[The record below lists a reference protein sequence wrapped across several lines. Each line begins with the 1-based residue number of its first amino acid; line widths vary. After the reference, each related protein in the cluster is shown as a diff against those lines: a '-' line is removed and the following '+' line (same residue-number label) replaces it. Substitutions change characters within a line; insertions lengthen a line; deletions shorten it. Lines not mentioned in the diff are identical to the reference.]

1 MSKPLEWYDDNATN
15 PPWIKALA
23 VRRLA
28 PREGWCYH
36 HVQAIIVSIALYA
49 EAALGN
55 REYFLNKP
63 YGIGGGRNDHHPVT
77 TNTTRRRS
85 GAKSPGRAN
94 IPERNIPQP
103 LMKLPDFKGHLRSPQ
118 DSRHR
123 RALAGHYFPFA
134 FSRRVKD
141 RFSKS
146 ALTITDFTDRLS
158 NFAM

>member
-1 MSKPLEWYDDNATN
+1 MRPTPRGSKLWPRFGGWLRAKVGATTMSKRSSFPSTSTPKCTGQPGILPEQ
-15 PPWIKALA
+15 ALRHW
-23 VRRLA
+23 RREE
-28 PREGWCYH
+28 R
-36 HVQAIIVSIALYA
+36 S
-49 EAALGN
+49 
-55 REYFLNKP
+55 
-63 YGIGGGRNDHHPVT
+63 HPVT

-118 DSRHR
+118 DLRHR